1 MDPDQ
6 LMDELW
12 SIFYSQLNPA
22 LENLMMSAQ
31 QLDVTSIIDKMPTIL
46 QQGVGCKFSPEQVEN
61 YSSSTGNL
69 TTSLKSLTADQLA
82 VLGLDQL
89 GTVGSLFALFEL
101 GYASVYELE
110 YALAMAKETHAMQLV
125 AKHDRAQLPS
135 LADLQHSLENVE
147 LPSMDS
153 LQLPSMGSL
162 QLPSLEEVELPT
174 VQGLTNFISSPDSPV
189 LYALRN
195 GTICTQ

>member
-1 MDPDQ
+1 
-6 LMDELW
+6 MDELW
-12 SIFYSQLNPA
+12 YIFYSQLNPA
-22 LENLMMSAQ
+22 LENLLMAAQ
-31 QLDVTSIIDKMPTIL
+31 QLDVTSIIDTMPNLL
-46 QQGVGCKFSPEQVEN
+46 QQVVGCKFSPEEVEN

-69 TTSLKSLTADQLA
+69 TTSLKSLGADQLA

-101 GYASVYELE
+101 GYASVSELE
-110 YALAMAKETHAMQLV
+110 YALATAEETHAMQLM

-153 LQLPSMGSL
+153 LQLPSMDSL
-162 QLPSLEEVELPT
+162 QLPSLEEVKLPT
-174 VQGLTNFISSPDSPV
+174 VQGLTNFMSNPDSPV

-195 GTICTQ
+195 ETICTQ

>member
-1 MDPDQ
+1 
-6 LMDELW
+6 MDELW

-22 LENLMMSAQ
+22 LENLLMAAQ

-46 QQGVGCKFSPEQVEN
+46 QQVIGCKFSPEQVEN

-69 TTSLKSLTADQLA
+69 TTSLKSLGADQLA

-110 YALAMAKETHAMQLV
+110 YALAMTEDDHAMQLV

-147 LPSMDS
+147 LPSMES
-153 LQLPSMGSL
+153 LQLPSMDSL
-162 QLPSLEEVELPT
+162 QLPSLEEVKLPT
-174 VQGLTNFISSPDSPV
+174 VQGVTNFLSSPDSPV

-195 GTICTQ
+195 GTIYTQ